1 MGALPPLDSVSMS
14 PNPDLQRLSAAL
26 EYVDLAAGLY
36 LAGGADQAA
45 RLLAAAAEQQLGDL
59 VRLIDAPSATV
70 DTRELLARVA
80 RAHRPAVI
88 APRESSF
95 DRLEDELTPNDA
107 TREETVAYLR
117 AAWFMLEAMG
127 LASLSPERLQEAVDN
142 STVFGSGELEP
153 FV

>member
-1 MGALPPLDSVSMS
+1 MS
-14 PNPDLQRLSAAL
+14 NPDLQRLSAAL

-59 VRLIDAPSATV
+59 VRLIDAPSTTV
-70 DTRELLARVA
+70 DARELLARVA
-80 RAHRPAVI
+80 RAHRPAVV
-88 APRESSF
+88 APREPPGRDWEAPPAAPDSV
-95 DRLEDELTPNDA
+95 
-107 TREETVAYLR
+107 REETIAFLR

-127 LASLSPERLQEAVDN
+127 LGTLAPARLQEAIEH
-142 STVFGSGELEP
+142 STLLSSGSELEP

>member
-1 MGALPPLDSVSMS
+1 MS
-14 PNPDLQRLSAAL
+14 SNPDLQRLSAAL

-59 VRLIDAPSATV
+59 VRLIDAPSASV

-88 APRESSF
+88 APRETGER
-95 DRLEDELTPNDA
+95 DWDDQPTQTDA
-107 TREETVAYLR
+107 VREETVAFLR

-127 LASLSPERLQEAVDN
+127 LASLAPERLQQAVDN
-142 STVFGSGELEP
+142 STVFGGADALDT

>member
-1 MGALPPLDSVSMS
+1 MS
-14 PNPDLQRLSAAL
+14 NPDLQRLSAAL

-80 RAHRPAVI
+80 RAHRPAVV
-88 APRESSF
+88 APRGANGQAR
-95 DRLEDELTPNDA
+95 DWDA
-107 TREETVAYLR
+107 PPTAPDGVREETVAFLR

-127 LASLSPERLQEAVDN
+127 LAALAPQRLQQAVDN
-142 STVFGSGELEP
+142 STVLGGGAALEP

>member
-1 MGALPPLDSVSMS
+1 MS

-59 VRLIDAPSATV
+59 VRLIDTPSTTV
-70 DTRELLARVA
+70 DMRELLARVA
-80 RAHRPAVI
+80 RAHRPAVV
-88 APRESSF
+88 ALRQTPER
-95 DRLEDELTPNDA
+95 DWDDEPVLTDA
-107 TREETVAYLR
+107 TREETIAFLR

-127 LASLSPERLQEAVDN
+127 LAALAPDRLQQAVEH
-142 STVFGSGELEP
+142 STVFGGGELEP

>member
-1 MGALPPLDSVSMS
+1 MS

-45 RLLAAAAEQQLGDL
+45 RLLAAAGEQQLGDL
-59 VRLIDAPSATV
+59 VRLIDAPSVSV
-70 DTRELLARVA
+70 DMRELLARIA
-80 RAHRPAVI
+80 RAHRPAVV
-88 APRESSF
+88 APRQPVERAW
-95 DRLEDELTPNDA
+95 DGEPAPADA
-107 TREETVAYLR
+107 TREEIIAYLR

-127 LASLSPERLQEAVDN
+127 LASLAPDRLQQAVES
-142 STVFGSGELEP
+142 STVFGGADALEP

>member
-1 MGALPPLDSVSMS
+1 MS
-14 PNPDLQRLSAAL
+14 SNPDLQRLSAAL

-45 RLLAAAAEQQLGDL
+45 HLLAAAAEQQLGDL

-70 DTRELLARVA
+70 DTRELLARIA
-80 RAHRPAVI
+80 RAHRPAVV
-88 APRESSF
+88 APREAPA
-95 DRLEDELTPNDA
+95 RVWDEEPTQTDT
-107 TREETVAYLR
+107 TRDEIVAYLR

-127 LASLSPERLQEAVDN
+127 LAALAPERLQEAVDH
-142 STVFGSGELEP
+142 STVFSGAGTLEP

>member
-1 MGALPPLDSVSMS
+1 MS
-14 PNPDLQRLSAAL
+14 NPDLQRLSAAL

-59 VRLIDAPSATV
+59 VQLIDAPSATV
-70 DTRELLARVA
+70 DMRELLARIA
-80 RAHRPAVI
+80 RAHRPAVV
-88 APRESSF
+88 APRHAP
-95 DRLEDELTPNDA
+95 DRVLGGEPVETDA
-107 TREETVAYLR
+107 TREEIIAYLR

-127 LASLSPERLQEAVDN
+127 LASLAPARLQEAVDH
-142 STVFGSGELEP
+142 STVLSSGSTLEP

>member
-1 MGALPPLDSVSMS
+1 MS
-14 PNPDLQRLSAAL
+14 SNPDLQRLSAAL

-80 RAHRPAVI
+80 RAHRPAVV
-88 APRESSF
+88 APRQEAE
-95 DRLEDELTPNDA
+95 RGWDEEPTQTDA
-107 TREETVAYLR
+107 VREETVAFLR

-127 LASLSPERLQEAVDN
+127 LASLAPERLQQAVDH
-142 STVFGSGELEP
+142 STVFGGAGALES

>member
-1 MGALPPLDSVSMS
+1 MS
-14 PNPDLQRLSAAL
+14 SNPDLQRLSAAL

-70 DTRELLARVA
+70 DTRELLARIA
-80 RAHRPAVI
+80 RAHRPAVV
-88 APRESSF
+88 APRPAAGQGW
-95 DRLEDELTPNDA
+95 DDEPVATDA
-107 TREETVAYLR
+107 TREEIVAYLR

-127 LASLSPERLQEAVDN
+127 LASLAPERLQEAVEH
-142 STVFGSGELEP
+142 STVFSGAGTLEP

>member
-1 MGALPPLDSVSMS
+1 MS
-14 PNPDLQRLSAAL
+14 SNPDLQRLSAAL

-59 VRLIDAPSATV
+59 VRLIDAPSASV
-70 DTRELLARVA
+70 DMRELLARIA
-80 RAHRPAVI
+80 RAHRPAVV
-88 APRESSF
+88 APRQAPARDWDSE
-95 DRLEDELTPNDA
+95 PAPADA
-107 TREETVAYLR
+107 TREEIVAFLR

-127 LASLSPERLQEAVDN
+127 LAALAPERLQQAVES
-142 STVFGSGELEP
+142 STVFGGADALEP

>member
-1 MGALPPLDSVSMS
+1 MS
-14 PNPDLQRLSAAL
+14 NPDLQRLSAAL

-80 RAHRPAVI
+80 RAHRPAVV
-88 APRESSF
+88 APR
-95 DRLEDELTPNDA
+95 DA
-107 TREETVAYLR
+107 PERDWEGPPVSPDGAREETIAFLR

-127 LASLSPERLQEAVDN
+127 LASLAPERLQHAVEH
-142 STVFGSGELEP
+142 STVFSSGDELEP

>member
-1 MGALPPLDSVSMS
+1 MAMS
-14 PNPDLQRLSAAL
+14 SNPDLQRLSAAL
-26 EYVDLAAGLY
+26 EYADLAAGLY

-70 DTRELLARVA
+70 DTRELLARIA
-80 RAHRPAVI
+80 RAHRPAVV
-88 APRESSF
+88 APRQTPSREW
-95 DRLEDELTPNDA
+95 DEAPVEVDG
-107 TREETVAYLR
+107 TRDEIVALLR

-127 LASLSPERLQEAVDN
+127 LASLAPDRLQEAVEH
-142 STVFGSGELEP
+142 STVFSSGTALES

>member
-1 MGALPPLDSVSMS
+1 MS
-14 PNPDLQRLSAAL
+14 SNPDLQRLSAAL

-45 RLLAAAAEQQLGDL
+45 HLLAAAAEQQLGDL

-70 DTRELLARVA
+70 DTRELLARIA
-80 RAHRPAVI
+80 RAHRPAVV
-88 APRESSF
+88 APRQSPAR
-95 DRLEDELTPNDA
+95 DWDEEPAPADA
-107 TREETVAYLR
+107 TREEIVAYLR

-127 LASLSPERLQEAVDN
+127 LASLAPARLQEAVEH
-142 STVFGSGELEP
+142 STVFSGAGTLEP

>member
-1 MGALPPLDSVSMS
+1 MAS
-14 PNPDLQRLSAAL
+14 NPDLQRLSAAL

-45 RLLAAAAEQQLGDL
+45 RLLAAAAEQELGDL
-59 VRLIDAPSATV
+59 VRLIDAPSASV

-80 RAHRPAVI
+80 RAHRPAVV
-88 APRESSF
+88 APRQAP
-95 DRLEDELTPNDA
+95 DRAWDEAPTQADA
-107 TREETVAYLR
+107 TRDETVAFLR

-127 LASLSPERLQEAVDN
+127 LAALAPERLQQAVDH
-142 STVFGSGELEP
+142 STVFGSAELEP

>member
-1 MGALPPLDSVSMS
+1 MS
-14 PNPDLQRLSAAL
+14 SNPDLQRLSAAL

-80 RAHRPAVI
+80 RAHRPAVV
-88 APRESSF
+88 APREQPER
-95 DRLEDELTPNDA
+95 DWDEHPTQTDA
-107 TREETVAYLR
+107 AREETVAFLR

-127 LASLSPERLQEAVDN
+127 LAALAPERLQQAVDN
-142 STVFGSGELEP
+142 STVFGSADALDT

>member
-1 MGALPPLDSVSMS
+1 M

-26 EYVDLAAGLY
+26 EYADLAAGLY

-45 RLLAAAAEQQLGDL
+45 RLLAAAAEAQLGDL

-70 DTRELLARVA
+70 NTRELLARVA
-80 RAHRPAVI
+80 RAHRPAVV
-88 APRESSF
+88 APRPAAE
-95 DRLEDELTPNDA
+95 REWAEEPTGTDA

-117 AAWFMLEAMG
+117 ASWFMLEAMG
-127 LASLSPERLQEAVDN
+127 LAALAPERLQEAVEH
-142 STVFGSGELEP
+142 STVFGSGAELEP

>member
-1 MGALPPLDSVSMS
+1 MS
-14 PNPDLQRLSAAL
+14 SNPDLLRLSAAL

-80 RAHRPAVI
+80 RAHRPAVV
-88 APRESSF
+88 APREAPGRAWEAPPVAP
-95 DRLEDELTPNDA
+95 DGVRD
-107 TREETVAYLR
+107 ETVAFLR

-127 LASLSPERLQEAVDN
+127 LAALAPERLQQAIEN
-142 STVFGSGELEP
+142 STVFSGAAELEP

>member
-1 MGALPPLDSVSMS
+1 MS
-14 PNPDLQRLSAAL
+14 NPDLQRLSAAL

-80 RAHRPAVI
+80 RAHRPAVV
-88 APRESSF
+88 APRA
-95 DRLEDELTPNDA
+95 TPGRDWNAPPAPPDGV
-107 TREETVAYLR
+107 REETVAFLR

-127 LASLSPERLQEAVDN
+127 LAALSPDRLQQAVEN
-142 STVFGSGELEP
+142 STVFGGGPELEP

>member
-1 MGALPPLDSVSMS
+1 MS
-14 PNPDLQRLSAAL
+14 NPDLQRLSAAL

-70 DTRELLARVA
+70 DTRELLARIA
-80 RAHRPAVI
+80 RAHRPAVV
-88 APRESSF
+88 APRQTAAPAWGE
-95 DRLEDELTPNDA
+95 EPTQTDA
-107 TREETVAYLR
+107 TREETVALLR

-127 LASLSPERLQEAVDN
+127 LASLAPERLQQAVEH
-142 STVFGSGELEP
+142 STVFGGTGELEP

>member
-1 MGALPPLDSVSMS
+1 MS
-14 PNPDLQRLSAAL
+14 SNPDLQRLSAAL

-70 DTRELLARVA
+70 DMRELLARIA
-80 RAHRPAVI
+80 RAHRPAVV
-88 APRESSF
+88 APREAPVREWEEEPTQT
-95 DRLEDELTPNDA
+95 DT
-107 TREETVAYLR
+107 TREEVVAYLR
-117 AAWFMLEAMG
+117 ASWFMLEAMG
-127 LASLSPERLQEAVDN
+127 LASLAPDRLQQAVEQ
-142 STVFGSGELEP
+142 STVFGAADALES

>member
-1 MGALPPLDSVSMS
+1 MAS
-14 PNPDLQRLSAAL
+14 NPDLQRLSAAL

-45 RLLAAAAEQQLGDL
+45 HLLAAAAEQQLGDL
-59 VRLIDAPSATV
+59 VRLIDVPSASL

-80 RAHRPAVI
+80 RAHRPAVV
-88 APRESSF
+88 APRESPAR
-95 DRLEDELTPNDA
+95 DWDEEPTLADA
-107 TREETVAYLR
+107 TREETIAYLR

-127 LASLSPERLQEAVDN
+127 LGSLAPERLQQAIEH
-142 STVFGSGELEP
+142 STVFSGADTLEP

>member
-1 MGALPPLDSVSMS
+1 MS
-14 PNPDLQRLSAAL
+14 SNPDLQRLSAAL

-70 DTRELLARVA
+70 DTRELLARIA
-80 RAHRPAVI
+80 RAHRPAVV
-88 APRESSF
+88 APREVSTR
-95 DRLEDELTPNDA
+95 DWDGEPVLADA
-107 TREETVAYLR
+107 TREEIVAFLR
-117 AAWFMLEAMG
+117 ASWFMLEAMG
-127 LASLSPERLQEAVDN
+127 LAALAPERLQQAVDN
-142 STVFGSGELEP
+142 STVFGSAGALEP

>member
-1 MGALPPLDSVSMS
+1 MS
-14 PNPDLQRLSAAL
+14 SNPDLQRLSAAL
-26 EYVDLAAGLY
+26 EYADLAAGLY

-70 DTRELLARVA
+70 DTRELLARIA
-80 RAHRPAVI
+80 RAHRPAVV
-88 APRESSF
+88 APRQSQ
-95 DRLEDELTPNDA
+95 DRSWDDSPVEVDGTRDEI
-107 TREETVAYLR
+107 VALLR

-127 LASLSPERLQEAVDN
+127 LASLAPERLQQAVEH
-142 STVFGSGELEP
+142 STVFSSGTALES

>member
-1 MGALPPLDSVSMS
+1 MAS
-14 PNPDLQRLSAAL
+14 NPDLQRLSAAL

-45 RLLAAAAEQQLGDL
+45 RLLAAAAEQELGDL
-59 VRLIDAPSATV
+59 VRLIDAPSASM

-80 RAHRPAVI
+80 RAHRPAVV
-88 APRESSF
+88 APRQAP
-95 DRLEDELTPNDA
+95 DRAWDDAPTQADA
-107 TREETVAYLR
+107 TREETVAFLR

-127 LASLSPERLQEAVDN
+127 LAALAPERLQQAVDH
-142 STVFGSGELEP
+142 STVFGSAELEP

>member
-1 MGALPPLDSVSMS
+1 MS
-14 PNPDLQRLSAAL
+14 NPDLQRLAAAL
-26 EYVDLAAGLY
+26 EYVDIAAGLY

-59 VRLIDAPSATV
+59 VRLIDVPSETV

-80 RAHRPAVI
+80 RAHRPAVV
-88 APRESSF
+88 APRHTQGHNFESPPASP
-95 DRLEDELTPNDA
+95 DGV
-107 TREETVAYLR
+107 REETIAFLR

-127 LASLSPERLQEAVDN
+127 LASLAPERLQQAVEH
-142 STVFGSGELEP
+142 STVFSSGAELEP